1 VGIEI
6 RSKSGPARPF
16 CEQLMERGLLC
27 KETHGQVIRLAP
39 PLNIEEEDLNYA
51 VGLLAEVLV

>member
-1 VGIEI
+1 
-6 RSKSGPARPF
+6 
-16 CEQLMERGLLC
+16 MERGLLC